1 MKGLSQI
8 LSYFSKGA
16 RYLKVRLWHQ
26 QAYIIFEKKIDG
38 AVEPITPKMD
48 GIQFNRVEEPTQRL
62 FQALHC
68 INRYLLHSSF
78 NKDVKAGH
86 ECFIGKREA
95 NDEIV
100 FYVWTRQRS
109 SRESEAGM
117 HPAYLVT
124 DAKEIHF
131 FSAFTSAPY
140 RGRGIYQAGIS
151 FLEHHYG
158 KLGYNKLS
166 CSVAT
171 NNKSSLNAI
180 RKLNYMPTKY
190 RMISTTRF
198 FRESRRIIEA
208 TNARGMDL
216 LQNVSSALEKR

>member
-1 MKGLSQI
+1 MKRLSQI
-8 LSYFSKGA
+8 VSYFSKGA
-16 RYLKVRLWHQ
+16 RYVKVHLWHQ

-38 AVEPITPKMD
+38 AVEPIAPKMG
-48 GIQFNRVEEPTQRL
+48 GIQFNRVEEPTQQH

-68 INRYLLHSSF
+68 INKYLLHSNF

-86 ECFIGKREA
+86 ECFIGKREV
-95 NDEIV
+95 NDEIA

-151 FLEHHYG
+151 VLEQYYG
-158 KLGYNKLS
+158 KLGYSKLS

-171 NNKSSLNAI
+171 NNMSSLNAI
-180 RKLNYMPTKY
+180 RKLNFVPTKY

-198 FRESRRIIEA
+198 FHESRRIIET
-208 TNARGMDL
+208 TNDRDMDFL
-216 LQNVSSALEKR
+216 HNESSALEKR